1 MKSSAYWKQRFEDL
15 DKSLLSMGDRY
26 YYDEVEKQFRLAT
39 REIEKEIS
47 VWYKRLAAN
56 NDISMADAKALLAGK
71 DLQEFRWSV
80 EDYIKHGKEYGIS
93 GKWAKE
99 LENASA
105 RVHITQLDALKLQ
118 MQQQLEVLYGN
129 QVDGLDQKL
138 KDIYSEGFYKT
149 AYEVDKGIGVGSQL
163 RQLDDNRLASVV
175 SKPWCSDGKIFSDRL
190 WRDKDALNSTLQR
203 EFSQAVIR
211 GDGLDKVVQNVTK
224 RMDVATSSAAR
235 LVATESAFFATA
247 SQRDCFS
254 MLGVQQYQFVA
265 TLDDRTS
272 DTCQDM
278 DGKVYD
284 MKDLSPG
291 TNAPP
296 MHCWCRSCIVPYFGD
311 NKGTRAAR
319 GVNGKTEQV
328 PADMTYP
335 EWKKSFITDEP
346 VPQTMPDPVNKRG
359 QTISFDFKKNDD
371 KFRQSEPIIKSLA
384 SEYDTN
390 LEKVTV
396 GAVNGAGDVDM
407 SGATMRLN
415 SNSPD
420 VAIHEF
426 AHTIAN
432 SSATKFGVQHD
443 EAFWKEI
450 KRIMHKYMRD
460 VENDTSRWI
469 SAYEHSSH
477 KVDEFFAEAFTHAQA
492 PKMGIKL
499 PGKYGS
505 DHTWSDQ
512 VLATVDKYFGKDK
525 AGGTAPPSAI
535 IKPSDAHEFKVKG
548 FLSKQKLNNHW
559 SKHGTEYPKMT
570 KDEYLQAAVTLLG
583 KPVNDDVLGHVT
595 ADGLVVRYD
604 TKTND
609 FAKGSPDRGVRTMY
623 KPEDGK
629 AYYDK
634 QREEDLAH
642 GGKA

>member
-1 MKSSAYWKQRFEDL
+1 
-15 DKSLLSMGDRY
+15 
-26 YYDEVEKQFRLAT
+26 
-39 REIEKEIS
+39 
-47 VWYKRLAAN
+47 
-56 NDISMADAKALLAGK
+56 
-71 DLQEFRWSV
+71 
-80 EDYIKHGKEYGIS
+80 
-93 GKWAKE
+93 
-99 LENASA
+99 
-105 RVHITQLDALKLQ
+105 
-118 MQQQLEVLYGN
+118 
-129 QVDGLDQKL
+129 
-138 KDIYSEGFYKT
+138 
-149 AYEVDKGIGVGSQL
+149 
-163 RQLDDNRLASVV
+163 
-175 SKPWCSDGKIFSDRL
+175 
-190 WRDKDALNSTLQR
+190 
-203 EFSQAVIR
+203 
-211 GDGLDKVVQNVTK
+211 
-224 RMDVATSSAAR
+224 MDVATSSAAR

-254 MLGVQQYQFVA
+254 VLGVQQYQFVA

-296 MHCWCRSCIVPYFGD
+296 MHCWCRSCIIPYFGD

-319 GVNGKTEQV
+319 NEKGKTEQV
-328 PADMTYP
+328 PGDMTYP
-335 EWKKSFITDEP
+335 EWKNKFVANETT
-346 VPQTMPDPVNKRG
+346 VPTAEAVNKQG
-359 QTISFDFKKNDD
+359 QKIIFDFKESGN
-371 KFRQSEPIIKSLA
+371 KFKKSETVIQALA
-384 SEYDTN
+384 SEYNTN

-396 GAVNGAGDVDM
+396 GAQKGAGDVDM
-407 SGATMRLN
+407 SGSTMRL
-415 SNSPD
+415 SSTSPGIA
-420 VAIHEF
+420 VHEF

-443 EAFWKEI
+443 EEFWKEI
-450 KRIMHKYMRD
+450 KQIQRKYMKSVGD
-460 VENDTSRWI
+460 DTSRWI
-469 SAYEHSSH
+469 SSYEHGSR
-477 KVDEFFAEAFTHAQA
+477 KVDEFFAEAFTQA
-492 PKMGIKL
+492 KAEKLGIKL
-499 PGKYGS
+499 TDKYGK
-505 DHTWSDQ
+505 DHIWSDQ

-525 AGGTAPPSAI
+525 AGGAAPPSAI

-548 FLSKQKLNNHW
+548 FPSKQKLNNHW